1 MHLDKKLSFNSYLEI
16 SHDINNRNL
25 GPKKTLNKLSETES
39 PTNHT
44 KFQFI
49 WASVKPFTNHISI
62 VSTDH
67 FYVIVTMSANV
78 VQKKSH

>member
-1 MHLDKKLSFNSYLEI
+1 MTLTTEI
-16 SHDINNRNL
+16 WDQ
-25 GPKKTLNKLSETES
+25 KKTFYKLSETES

-49 WASVKPFTNHISI
+49 WASVAPFTNHISI
-62 VSTDH
+62 VSTDY
-67 FYVIVTMSANV
+67 FYVIVIMSANV